1 MNLKWNGLALASL
14 LIASTLVAADVPQG
28 GSPAGKGELAA
39 GKLAWQENYSEAYK
53 EAKEQKKQ
61 LLIVFRNDE
70 LKAFEQSALNDDR
83 LLPLLNKVVR
93 VKVPLDASIVVADSK
108 ESKPQKLLD
117 LPAFSQMYKKPGFA
131 IIDLTDDKTPYYA
144 QVVSS
149 HPLNTVYQ
157 TNADLLR
164 TVLQL
169 PNATATQRALV
180 LAVRTHPEVPQSTT
194 GVAEPFLMDQARY
207 HSQLMVNYGSVG
219 HHDWGTR
226 SAEVSARLGSPSEV
240 ASMGSSENILEAAR
254 EALDLWRGS
263 GVHWGMV
270 VTPHQFYGYDMV
282 RSPGGGW
289 YATGIFA
296 N

>member
-1 MNLKWNGLALASL
+1 MNLKWNGLALSSL
-14 LIASTLVAADVPQG
+14 LIASTLLAADVPKG
-28 GSPAGKGELAA
+28 APAAGTGELTVGKPTWHDDYAA
-39 GKLAWQENYSEAYK
+39 AYK

-61 LLIVFRNDE
+61 LLIVFRNEE
-70 LKAFEQSALNDDR
+70 LKGFEQSALDNDR
-83 LLPLLNKVVR
+83 LVPLLNKVVR
-93 VKVPLDASIVVADSK
+93 VKVPLDAAIVVA
-108 ESKPQKLLD
+108 ESKQETPQKLLD

-131 IIDLTDDKTPYYA
+131 IIDLTDEKAPYYA

-164 TVLQL
+164 NVLLL

-180 LAVRTHPEVPQSTT
+180 LAVRTHPEVPQSAT
-194 GVAEPFLMDQARY
+194 GIAEPFLMEQARH

-240 ASMGSSENILEAAR
+240 ASMGSSENLLEAAR

-270 VTPHQFYGYDMV
+270 VTPHQYFGYDMV

>member
-1 MNLKWNGLALASL
+1 MNLKWNGLVLASL
-14 LIASTLVAADVPQG
+14 LITSALSAADVP
-28 GSPAGKGELAA
+28 STPPSAGQLPWYED
-39 GKLAWQENYSEAYK
+39 YSVAYK
-53 EAKEQKKQ
+53 DAQQQKKQ
-61 LLIVFRNDE
+61 LLIVFHNE
-70 LKAFEQSALNDDR
+70 QLAEFEKSALNDDR
-83 LLPLLNKVVR
+83 NVGLLKNVVR
-93 VKVPLDASIVVADSK
+93 VKVPLDASIVTADGK
-108 ESKPQKLLD
+108 TDQPQRLLD

-131 IIDLTDDKTPYYA
+131 LIDLTDEKTPYYA

-157 TNADLLR
+157 TNSNLLR
-164 TVLQL
+164 AVLQL
-169 PNATATQRALV
+169 PRATATQRALV
-180 LAVRTHPEVPQSTT
+180 LAVRSHPEAPQSCN
-194 GVAEPFLMDQARY
+194 GLAEPFLMEQARH

-226 SAEVSARLGSPSEV
+226 SSEVSARLGSPSEV
-240 ASMGSSENILEAAR
+240 AAMGFSENILEAAR

-263 GVHWGMV
+263 GAHWGMIV
-270 VTPHQFYGYDMV
+270 SSHQYFGYDMV

>member
-1 MNLKWNGLALASL
+1 MNLKWNGLALATLMITSIL
-14 LIASTLVAADVPQG
+14 AASDIPMGAP
-28 GSPAGKGELAA
+28 PAGTVEISASNLSWHEDYAV
-39 GKLAWQENYSEAYK
+39 AYN

-70 LKAFEQSALNDDR
+70 MKEFEQKALNSEQ

-93 VKVPLDASIVVADSK
+93 VKIPLDATVVVADSK
-108 ESKPQKLLD
+108 EEQPQKLLD

-131 IIDLTDDKTPYYA
+131 LIDLTDEKTPYYA

-149 HPLNTVYQ
+149 HPLHTVYR
-157 TNADLLR
+157 TDADLLQ

-169 PNATATQRALV
+169 PNGTATQRALV

-194 GVAEPFLMDQARY
+194 GAAAPFLMDQARY

-226 SAEVSARLGSPSEV
+226 SAEISARLGSPSEV

-270 VTPHQFYGYDMV
+270 VSPHQYFGYDMV

-289 YATGIFA
+289 YATGVFA